1 MPVAPKRDAR
11 IERTMANVLLTVHR
25 LLETE
30 GLGSV
35 TFGRVSREAGVSRST
50 LYRHWASPS
59 ILISDAWSQVSP
71 PNHVSCTP
79 ELKDDLVR
87 LFQSV
92 RDVVEADAMRQS
104 LPTLLVAAQRDPVL
118 AALHTDFVVE
128 RRRPIVERLQ
138 AAQDGGEIVPEADVE
153 QLVDLLSGP
162 IFYRQLLRRERTS
175 DDEVRALVTTV
186 LRSVSK

>member
-1 MPVAPKRDAR
+1 
-11 IERTMANVLLTVHR
+11 MANVLLTVHR

>member
-1 MPVAPKRDAR
+1 M
-11 IERTMANVLLTVHR
+11 RTVLLTVHR

-59 ILISDAWSQVSP
+59 MLISDAWSTVSP
-71 PNHVSCTP
+71 PNQVSYTP
-79 ELKDDLVR
+79 ELHDDLVR
-87 LFQSV
+87 LFQDV

-118 AALHTDFVVE
+118 AELHTDFVVE
-128 RRRPIVERLQ
+128 RRRPIVERLV
-138 AAQDGGEIVPEADVE
+138 AAQEAGQIVAEADVE

-162 IFYRQLLRRERTS
+162 IFSRPLLRREATS

-186 LRSVSK
+186 LRSVSVLAPAETAPKVR

>member
-1 MPVAPKRDAR
+1 M
-11 IERTMANVLLTVHR
+11 RTVLLTVHR

-50 LYRHWASPS
+50 LYRHWSSPS
-59 ILISDAWSQVSP
+59 MLISDAWSQVSP
-71 PNHVSCTP
+71 PNHVSYTP
-79 ELKDDLVR
+79 ELHDDLVR
-87 LFQSV
+87 LFQDV

-128 RRRPIVERLQ
+128 RRRPIVERLRT
-138 AAQDGGEIVPEADVE
+138 AREAGEIVAEADIE

-162 IFYRQLLRRERTS
+162 IFYRQLLRREHTS
-175 DDEVRALVTTV
+175 DEEVRALVTTV
-186 LRSVSK
+186 LRSVTVLAPAESAPKVR